1 MSLRLMELVLPSDE
15 GESLPRWLEGSIVD
29 LWRSPLEDGRSQIK
43 ILVEP
48 EHTEEVLDKLDQRFR
63 HHSDFRVIV
72 LTVDIAL
79 PKPVKEETEEANDQ
93 RKGSREVSRQELL
106 GKMQRATRVTSTY
119 ITMVL
124 LSVVVAAIGL
134 IYDNIAVLIAAM
146 IIAPLL
152 GANMALALATTTGD
166 GQLARNAVK
175 VNLTGVSISLV
186 LALILGK
193 VLDVVDPQILLCSS
207 ETLARTKVHVADF
220 ALALASGA
228 AGTMAFTTGVSGT
241 LIGVMVAVALMPPL
255 LVVGMMLGAGELRLA
270 IGAALLLSINLI
282 CLNLAAVVTFLL
294 QGVRPTS
301 WWKAKQASRATWRA
315 VFIWAMLAVALVI
328 VVVLISYRDGFAV
341 FQVATPALCE
351 QR

>member
-1 MSLRLMELVLPSDE
+1 MALRLMELVLPADE
-15 GESLPRWLEGSIVD
+15 GESLPRWLEGAIVD
-29 LWRSPLEDGRSQIK
+29 LWQSPLDDGRNQIK

-63 HHSDFRVIV
+63 HLTEFRVIV

-79 PKPVKEETEEANDQ
+79 PKPVKEDKDEAVDQ

-119 ITMVL
+119 ITMLL

-175 VNLTGVSISLV
+175 VNLTGFSISLV
-186 LALILGK
+186 LAVLLGW
-193 VLDVVDPQILLCSS
+193 VLQQVDPQLLLCSK
-207 ETLARTKVHVADF
+207 ETLARTRVHVADF

-255 LVVGMMLGAGELRLA
+255 LVVGMMLGAGEVRLA
-270 IGAALLLSINLI
+270 IGAALLLSVNLI
-282 CLNLAAVVTFLL
+282 CLNLAAVVTFLA

-301 WWKAKQASRATWRA
+301 WWKAKQTSRATWQA

-328 VVVLISYRDGFAV
+328 VVVLISYRGGFALS
-341 FQVATPALCE
+341 QINMPTQC
-351 QR
+351 R